1 MLLYTR
7 CRTCCSSR
15 WEGHFST
22 ECHVKRVWEKIPS
35 FFSPLKFHLNT
46 YEHESG
52 GTLPT
57 ERSNKLQRTC
67 PWLILGQCSIKN
79 VHTTDQCLVITAFMY
94 SCISVFWH
102 RDLEQT
108 FKATVKRAT
117 KTWNFF
123 LQNCRRTCSKAM
135 LHFLTPPFKPVLKQ
149 VNVAACCANTDFL
162 LDKITLESRH
172 TRELRNLLQN
182 KFALDR

>member
-1 MLLYTR
+1 MLFFALGR
-7 CRTCCSSR
+7 R
-15 WEGHFST
+15 FST
-22 ECHVKRVWEKIPS
+22 ECHVKRVWEKNPFI
-35 FFSPLKFHLNT
+35 LLTLEVYDLNT

-94 SCISVFWH
+94 SCISVIWH

-117 KTWNFF
+117 TTWNFF
-123 LQNCRRTCSKAM
+123 FAKLQQNVFKSDVALFNIPVQACLETSKGCCM
-135 LHFLTPPFKPVLKQ
+135 L
-149 VNVAACCANTDFL
+149 
-162 LDKITLESRH
+162 
-172 TRELRNLLQN
+172 REY
-182 KFALDR
+182 